1 LNAVELD
8 AVPLFAGLSADEMR
22 RVTELMRVEDHER
35 GAVLAEEGDLPTKFY
50 VLLGG
55 NVTVHRDGSHV
66 ADLRAGDYFGEV
78 GVLELEP
85 RNASVIATTPV
96 RVASV
101 MGWDLRERLDEHP
114 ELRALLTETAASR
127 GSSD

>member
-1 LNAVELD
+1 LDAVELD
-8 AVPLFAGLSADEMR
+8 AVPLFAGLSADDKG
-22 RVTELMRVEDHER
+22 RVAKLMKVEDHDR

-50 VLLGG
+50 VILEG
-55 NVTVHRDGSHV
+55 NVTVHREGSHV
-66 ADLRAGDYFGEV
+66 ADLGAGDYFGEV

-101 MGWDLRERLDEHP
+101 MGWDLRERLEEQPD
-114 ELRALLTETAASR
+114 LKAALAESASSR
-127 GSSD
+127 SSSD

>member
-1 LNAVELD
+1 MDAVESD
-8 AVPLFAGLSADEMR
+8 AVPLFAELSADDKG
-22 RVTELMRVEDHER
+22 RVAKLMRVEDHER

-50 VLLGG
+50 ALLAG
-55 NVTVHRDGSHV
+55 NVTVHRAGRHV
-66 ADLRAGDYFGEV
+66 ADLGAGDYFGEV

-101 MGWDLRERLDEHP
+101 LGWDLREGLKDQP
-114 ELRALLTETAASR
+114 ALKVALSESAASR

>member
-1 LNAVELD
+1 LDADELD
-8 AVPLFAGLSADEMR
+8 AVPLFAGLSADDKG
-22 RVTELMRVEDHER
+22 RVAKMMKVEDHDR
-35 GAVLAEEGDLPTKFY
+35 GTVLAEEGDLPTKFY
-50 VLLGG
+50 VILEG
-55 NVTVHRDGSHV
+55 NVTVHREGRHV
-66 ADLRAGDYFGEV
+66 ADLGAGDYFGEV

-101 MGWDLRERLDEHP
+101 MGWDLRERLEEQP
-114 ELRALLTETAASR
+114 GLKAALAKSASSR

>member
-1 LNAVELD
+1 LDAVELD
-8 AVPLFAGLSADEMR
+8 AVPLFSGLSADDKG
-22 RVTELMRVEDHER
+22 RVAKMMKVEDHDR
-35 GAVLAEEGDLPTKFY
+35 GSVLAEEGDLPTKFY
-50 VLLGG
+50 VILEG
-55 NVTVHRDGSHV
+55 NVTVHREGRHV
-66 ADLRAGDYFGEV
+66 ADLGAGDYFGEV

-101 MGWDLRERLDEHP
+101 MGWDLRERLEEQP
-114 ELRALLTETAASR
+114 GLKAALAKSASSR